1 MTHANNNLVVDSAAS
16 ATQLATG
23 QLRGAEMV
31 GVNKDGNSAE
41 SILEKAKN
49 SLSQNDKGFFLM
61 IEAGQIDW
69 AAHYN
74 DTGTHTS
81 THTSTHTGTHTGTP
95 VLRYWYL
102 HRGRETPA
110 RPLVSCCTT
119 QKSVSAQLKR

>member
-31 GVNKDGNSAE
+31 GVNKDGNSTE

-49 SLSQNDKGFFLM
+49 SLSQNDKGSFLM

-81 THTSTHTGTHTGTP
+81 THTGTHTP
-95 VLRYWYL
+95 VLVFTQGSGDTSAPFGKLL
-102 HRGRETPA
+102 HHTEVGQRAIEALGN
-110 RPLVSCCTT
+110 
-119 QKSVSAQLKR
+119 

>member
-31 GVNKDGNSAE
+31 GVNKDGNSTE

-49 SLSQNDKGFFLM
+49 SLSHNDKGFFLM
-61 IEAGQIDW
+61 IEAGQTDW

-74 DTGTHTS
+74 DTGTHT
-81 THTSTHTGTHTGTP
+81 HTNTP
-95 VLRYWYL
+95 VLVFTQGSGDTSAPFGKLL
-102 HRGRETPA
+102 HHTEVGQRAIEALGN
-110 RPLVSCCTT
+110 
-119 QKSVSAQLKR
+119 

>member
-81 THTSTHTGTHTGTP
+81 TPTGTP

-119 QKSVSAQLKR
+119 QKWVSAQLKR